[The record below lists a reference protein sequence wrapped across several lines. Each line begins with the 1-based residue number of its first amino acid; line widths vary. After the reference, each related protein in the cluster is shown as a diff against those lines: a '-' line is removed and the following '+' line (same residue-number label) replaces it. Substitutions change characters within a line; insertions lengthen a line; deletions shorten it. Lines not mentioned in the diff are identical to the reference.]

1 MDNFFELP
9 SNLME
14 AMSENDMMLV
24 VGGNKVVVEYTVI
37 NEGTGCNVEG
47 ALNKGTGC
55 GC

>member
-1 MDNFFELP
+1 MYKNE
-9 SNLME
+9 
-14 AMSENDMMLV
+14 MMLV
-24 VGGNKVVVEYTVI
+24 LGGEKIVEATVI